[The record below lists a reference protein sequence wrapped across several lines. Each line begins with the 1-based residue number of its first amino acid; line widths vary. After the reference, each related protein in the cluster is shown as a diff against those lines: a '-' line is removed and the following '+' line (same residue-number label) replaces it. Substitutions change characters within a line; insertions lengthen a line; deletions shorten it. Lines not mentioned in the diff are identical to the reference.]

1 MSNEE
6 LVQAYQEGNKQA
18 LTDLVINNKGLVY
31 NVAYK
36 IKEKSYKDHI
46 ELDDLTQEGYLAL
59 INAAKLFNSDM
70 NIKFTTYLVKSM
82 SRKMYE
88 YIFGASSKD
97 KGNIKFIEQ
106 SKSLNTPVDEEGRE
120 LVELVADPGE
130 PMQVVEDDLYNTQL
144 HNDLYTVMRQVNTE
158 QEIKAIEYQ
167 YYHNKSYEEVA
178 EQLNIT
184 CYEYRKLRNK
194 ALNKIRKAVNK
205 TVLKEYKPPVR
216 YRHFNSIMLLMR

>member
-46 ELDDLTQEGYLAL
+46 DLDDLTQEGYLAL
-59 INAAKLFNSDM
+59 INAAKLFNNDM
-70 NIKFTTYLVKSM
+70 NIKFTTYLVKAM
-82 SRKMYE
+82 SRKMYK
-88 YIFGASSKD
+88 YIFGASSR
-97 KGNIKFIEQ
+97 EC
-106 SKSLNTPVDEEGRE
+106 KSLNTPVDEEGRE

-144 HNDLYTVMRQVNTE
+144 HNDLYMVMNQVNTE

-216 YRHFNSIMLLMR
+216 YTHFNSIMLLMR